1 MLGKTLGADGLMIL
15 TDVRGVAV
23 DCGKASE
30 KYIRS
35 VSPDVLLDL
44 GNHFPAGSMGPKVES
59 AVDFV
64 QNEKDDAGG
73 GKWSMIGSLIDAE
86 SVMNGESGTLVTN
99 AMGPHIW
106 SITLRNRMN
115 LNKHIAIIRR
125 LSSGRITHQSL
136 LLGNLFAR
144 YFLG

>member
-1 MLGKTLGADGLMIL
+1 MLGKTLGAGGLMIL

-23 DCGKASE
+23 DYGKASE

-86 SVMNGESGTLVTN
+86 SVMNGESGSLVTN
-99 AMGPHIW
+99 AYGPSHLEYCPEKPNE
-106 SITLRNRMN
+106 SEQ
-115 LNKHIAIIRR
+115 
-125 LSSGRITHQSL
+125 THCYYSQ
-136 LLGNLFAR
+136 AVVW
-144 YFLG
+144 